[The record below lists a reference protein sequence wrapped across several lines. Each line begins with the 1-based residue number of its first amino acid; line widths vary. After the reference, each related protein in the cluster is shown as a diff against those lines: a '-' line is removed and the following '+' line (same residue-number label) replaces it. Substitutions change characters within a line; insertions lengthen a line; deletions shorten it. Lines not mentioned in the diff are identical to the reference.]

1 MQRKKPAPFPCAGF
15 LFILHSMD
23 FIHKHPSHT
32 PASQKPEK
40 PRPRKKRRWL
50 LYILIAF
57 LAIAIFA
64 VVEFIQI
71 INDLPHPE
79 KITSFQPTQ
88 STKIYDRTGKILLYE
103 IDGDQNRTVIDAN
116 TLPPYVKQA
125 TIAVEDQT
133 FYQHSALDWKGLVRA
148 LITDLI
154 HGQFIEGGSTIT
166 QQLVKN
172 VFLSPE
178 KTISR
183 KVKELI
189 LAYWI
194 EQQYSKDQILNFY
207 INQVGYGSNSYGIE
221 SASTHFFGEDATHL
235 TIAQA
240 ATLAALIQAPSYY
253 SPWGSHVDKLMDRKN
268 FVLEQMSKLGFITDQ
283 QLQQALHETITFL
296 PENIGVIKA
305 PHFSMMVRDYLINTY
320 GQDMVDRGGLKVIT
334 TLDWNAQ
341 QMAQKAVTDGVARNT
356 KLYGGKNAALVAE
369 DPTTGQILALVGS
382 ADYFNTSIDGNFN
395 VATQGLRQPGSSFK
409 PFVYL
414 TAFQKGYTPD
424 TILFN
429 TETNFN
435 TTGNPQ
441 YDYTPQN
448 FEGTFT
454 GPMSLKEALAQS
466 VNVPAVKLLYLVGI
480 QNALATAQKFGIT
493 TLNDPSRYGLSLV
506 LGGGEVTLAQ
516 MVQAYSAFAQ
526 DGVLHPQSFIL
537 HVEDATGKTYED
549 YTDHPTQVADPQ
561 YVRMI
566 NQILS
571 SASLREPLFQA
582 SMKLTTF
589 DGYQV
594 ALKTG
599 TTNDYRDAWSIGYT
613 PFITVGVWAG
623 NSDNTP
629 MQKSGSS
636 ILAAVPMWSAFMN
649 DIITSYPSA
658 SFPLPTA
665 TASSSIPMINGS
677 YISYQGPN
685 NSCPQIHSILY
696 YINKNNPSQ
705 EITPSSTS
713 QDPQFQNWEQPVLQ
727 WARQNIPNF
736 DQQYNKNCPNNPT
749 P

>member
-1 MQRKKPAPFPCAGF
+1 MTSLTP
-15 LFILHSMD
+15 H
-23 FIHKHPSHT
+23 HPIFNTQPHH
-32 PASQKPEK
+32 
-40 PRPRKKRRWL
+40 PRKRRRWL
-50 LYILIAF
+50 LYIFIAF
-57 LAIAIFA
+57 LAIAIFC
-64 VVEFIQI
+64 VIEFIQI
-71 INDLPHPE
+71 INNLPHPE

-88 STKIYDRTGKILLYE
+88 STKIYDRTGTVLLYE
-103 IDGDQNRTVIDAN
+103 IHGDQNRTLVDAN

-125 TIAVEDQT
+125 TLAVEDQQ
-133 FYQHSALDWKGLVRA
+133 FYQHSALDWKSLIRS
-148 LITDLI
+148 LITDVI
-154 HGQFIEGGSTIT
+154 HGQFIQGGSTIT

-178 KTISR
+178 KTITR
-183 KVKELI
+183 KIKELV

-194 EQQYSKDQILNFY
+194 EQEYSKDQILNFY
-207 INQVGYGSNSYGIE
+207 INQINYGSNSYGIQ
-221 SASTHFFGEDATHL
+221 SASTRFFGKNAVDL
-235 TIAQA
+235 TIAQS

-253 SPWGSHVDKLMDRKN
+253 SPWGSHVSDLMDRKN

-283 QLQQALHETITFL
+283 ELQEALHEKITFL

-320 GQDMVDRGGLKVIT
+320 GQDVVDHGGLKVIT
-334 TLDWNAQ
+334 TLDWNTQ
-341 QMAQKAVTDGVARNT
+341 QLAEKAITEGVQRDT
-356 KLYGGKNAALVAE
+356 QLYGGKNGALVAE

-382 ADYFNTSIDGNFN
+382 ADYFNTAIDGNFN

-414 TAFQKGYTPD
+414 TAFEKGYTPD

-429 TETNFN
+429 VETNFN
-435 TTGNPQ
+435 TTGNPK

-480 QNALATAQKFGIT
+480 QNAIATAQKFGIT
-493 TLNDPSRYGLSLV
+493 TLTDPSRYGLSLV

-526 DGVLHPQSFIL
+526 DGTLHPQSFIL
-537 HVEDATGKTYED
+537 HIEDSTGKTYEN
-549 YTDHPTQVADPQ
+549 YTDHPQKVIDPQ
-561 YVRMI
+561 YVRML

-571 SASLREPLFQA
+571 SADLRQPLFQA
-582 SMKLTTF
+582 SLALTKF

-599 TTNDYRDAWSIGYT
+599 TTNDYRDAWTIGYT

-629 MQKSGSS
+629 MKQQGSS
-636 ILAAVPMWSAFMN
+636 LLAALPMWSAFMKS
-649 DIITSYPSA
+649 IINTYPPA
-658 SFPLPTA
+658 SFPSPNPV
-665 TASSSIPMINGS
+665 SSSIPMLNGQDIF
-677 YISYQGPN
+677 YAGADGK
-685 NSCPQIHSILY
+685 SCPQIHTILY
-696 YINKNNPSQ
+696 YINKNNPQ
-705 EITPSSTS
+705 QQLPFPPPPSS
-713 QDPQFQNWEQPVLQ
+713 DPQFNNWEQPVLN

-736 DQQYNKNCPNNPT
+736 TQSYNQNCATTNTVTST
-749 P
+749 PALAPQ